1 MIHLDAN
8 YILDN
13 IEVFLLGG
21 FAIITPI
28 IIIIKK
34 KLDGLDVYYD
44 NITEY
49 KKRVKR
55 FQIVNQET
63 VKPNTHIMRK

>member
-1 MIHLDAN
+1 MIHLDIN
-8 YILDN
+8 YFLEN
-13 IEVFLLGG
+13 IQVFLLGG
-21 FAIITPI
+21 FAIVTPV

-55 FQIVNQET
+55 FQMVNQEAI
-63 VKPNTHIMRK
+63 KPNTHIMRR